1 MKNKE
6 YYNLRDFDF
15 IYRGN
20 KGITV
25 GSKGSIVTVLPDTTV
40 CDYFYELV
48 EWLEQEYIEPIKLTD
63 DEVVIL
69 RNIPEEYKWL
79 IRIRHCGLIVRN
91 TKPERK
97 EETWE
102 IVPSMDLY
110 LFNHLFQFVTPEDE
124 EPYNINELLK
134 KRSRKMNQEEKIKEL
149 ENKIEKLE
157 NKIKLLET
165 TKKSHL
171 DTIIK
176 LEERLYCILT
186 IAKL

>member
-20 KGITV
+20 KGITI

-69 RNIPEEYKWL
+69 KNIPSEYKWI
-79 IRIRHCGLIVRN
+79 IRFEKGGLVVCGV
-91 TKPERK
+91 KPQRING
-97 EETWE
+97 TWR
-102 IVPSMDLY
+102 IAPNMDLY

-134 KRSRKMNQEEKIKEL
+134 NGV
-149 ENKIEKLE
+149 
-157 NKIKLLET
+157 
-165 TKKSHL
+165 
-171 DTIIK
+171 
-176 LEERLYCILT
+176 ER
-186 IAKL
+186 